1 MVSIVITFSSPGL
14 YSFDIYEIII
24 RIWNVFLDK
33 KVNLGETVGGLH
45 CDHLSALIFES
56 GIV

>member
-14 YSFDIYEIII
+14 YSSVSHLSMRYERVI

-33 KVNLGETVGGLH
+33 K
-45 CDHLSALIFES
+45 
-56 GIV
+56 